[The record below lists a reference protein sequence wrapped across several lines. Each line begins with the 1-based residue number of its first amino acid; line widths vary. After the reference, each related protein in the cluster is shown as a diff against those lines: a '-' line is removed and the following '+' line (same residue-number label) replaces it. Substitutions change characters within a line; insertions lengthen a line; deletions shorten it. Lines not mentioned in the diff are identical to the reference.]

1 VQPLV
6 AGRRRGDERRQ
17 LRHVVGMWH

>member
-1 VQPLV
+1 VEPLV
-6 AGRRRGDERRQ
+6 AGRWPGDERRQ